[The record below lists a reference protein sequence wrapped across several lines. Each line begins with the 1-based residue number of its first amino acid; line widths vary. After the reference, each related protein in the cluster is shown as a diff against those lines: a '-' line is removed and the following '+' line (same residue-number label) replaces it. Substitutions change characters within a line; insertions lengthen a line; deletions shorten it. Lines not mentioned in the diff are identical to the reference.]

1 MPTEAAIK
9 VDLMLHGVFK
19 GTFWSPSVPREGD
32 KVLLDVNSYRVCAV
46 CWVFHTKGTIAEVHL
61 EDFAKE
67 PEGELLGQ

>member
-32 KVLLDVNSYRVCAV
+32 KVLLGVNSYRVSAV
-46 CWVFHTKGTIAEVHL
+46 CWVFHLQATIVEVHL
-61 EDFAKE
+61 EEAATGEGDAK
-67 PEGELLGQ
+67 